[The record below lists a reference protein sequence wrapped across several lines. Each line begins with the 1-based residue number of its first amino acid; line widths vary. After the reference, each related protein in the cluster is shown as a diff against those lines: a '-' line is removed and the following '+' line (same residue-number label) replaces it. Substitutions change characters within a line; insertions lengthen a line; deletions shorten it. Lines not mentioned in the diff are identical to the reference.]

1 MEYGEMGLGSLF
13 SVYSFSF
20 YVLLTLCR
28 SLATQLLSQFFSPQL
43 LTQIL
48 LLEAFQ
54 TGERRSSEYI
64 ILAYWIFWVKGNGE
78 KPDTRRALWPSL
90 FFQKERKFPCKRC
103 PPYTTRKN
111 IFFITRDGKLDQ
123 EIPIQTNLVKLTV
136 ILLVIS
142 PRFS

>member
-28 SLATQLLSQFFSPQL
+28 SLATQLLTQFFSPQL

-64 ILAYWIFWVKGNGE
+64 ILAY
-78 KPDTRRALWPSL
+78 
-90 FFQKERKFPCKRC
+90 
-103 PPYTTRKN
+103 
-111 IFFITRDGKLDQ
+111 
-123 EIPIQTNLVKLTV
+123 
-136 ILLVIS
+136 
-142 PRFS
+142 